1 MLAVLSS
8 IVVEKPFSGN
18 SGGKRKIGKYMLLW
32 KWLYDVFACRDGPD
46 DIRCFCVPYTMMNV
60 SETGNFTHRKQV
72 VSQSLIQKL
81 HIKGGT
87 CLLSI
92 INSRIF

>member
-1 MLAVLSS
+1 MVK
-8 IVVEKPFSGN
+8 EKLENICFYESD
-18 SGGKRKIGKYMLLW
+18 YMSLVII
-32 KWLYDVFACRDGPD
+32 YNVFACRDGPD

-60 SETGNFTHRKQV
+60 SESGNFTHRKQV

-92 INSRIF
+92 INSRIC